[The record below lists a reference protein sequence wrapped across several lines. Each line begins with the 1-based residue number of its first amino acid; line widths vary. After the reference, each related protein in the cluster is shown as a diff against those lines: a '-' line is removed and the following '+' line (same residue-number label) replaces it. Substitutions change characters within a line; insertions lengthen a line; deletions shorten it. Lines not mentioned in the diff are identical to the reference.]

1 MKKWTRDVRLIPLV
15 LLATVCLFVLKVS
28 GLLFAGGYTLGERLG
43 GANKSELTLTT
54 ADTIPDITPIK
65 HADTSMLGRSQSNV
79 PWAKAM
85 FNFGGDGG
93 DVTGSVAAKP
103 KEPAKDAPKDAPK
116 DAAKEPGKEA
126 AKDAKPAKPTEP
138 PKGPDGTLVPLGPDN
153 RILPPG
159 ERAILERLQ
168 DRRQQLDARVRDM
181 EMRESLL
188 QAAEKRLEAR
198 LTELKAIEARINAIV
213 QQRDEDELKRFKGI
227 VAMYENMKPKEAARV
242 FDRLD
247 LKILV
252 DVATQMKPATMSA
265 ILAQMTPEA
274 AERLT
279 VELASRA
286 AAQKTQAAD
295 ALPQIQGRQ
304 QQR

>member
-15 LLATVCLFVLKVS
+15 LLATICLFVLKVS

-54 ADTIPDITPIK
+54 ADTIPDVTPII
-65 HADTSMLGRSQSNV
+65 HADTSMLGRSGNNV

-93 DVTGSVAAKP
+93 DVTGSVAASKP
-103 KEPAKDAPKDAPK
+103 KEPAKDVP
-116 DAAKEPGKEA
+116 KEA
-126 AKDAKPAKPTEP
+126 AKDAKPAKPADP
-138 PKGPDGTLVPLGPDN
+138 PKGPDGTLVPVGPDN
-153 RILPPG
+153 KLLPPG

-168 DRRQQLDARVRDM
+168 ERRQQLDARVREM

-198 LTELKAIEARINAIV
+198 LTELKAVEARINTTI
-213 QQRDEDELKRFKGI
+213 QQRDDDELKRFKGI
-227 VAMYENMKPKEAARV
+227 VTMYENMKPKEAARI

-265 ILAQMTPEA
+265 ILAQMAPEA

-286 AAQKTQAAD
+286 AAQKMQAAD
-295 ALPQIQGRQ
+295 ALPQIQGRP

>member
-1 MKKWTRDVRLIPLV
+1 MKKWRRDFRLIPLV
-15 LLATVCLFVLKVS
+15 LLATICLFVLKVS
-28 GLLFAGGYTLGERLG
+28 GLLFSGGYTLGERLS
-43 GANKSELTLTT
+43 GADKSVLTLTT

-65 HADTSMLGRSQSNV
+65 HADTSLLSRSGNTV
-79 PWAKAM
+79 PWARAM
-85 FNFGGDGG
+85 FNFGGDGT
-93 DVTGSVAAKP
+93 DVTGSVAAPKP
-103 KEPAKDAPKDAPK
+103 KEPAKDAPKESAK
-116 DAAKEPGKEA
+116 DA
-126 AKDAKPAKPTEP
+126 AKDAKPAKPADP
-138 PKGPDGTLVPLGPDN
+138 PKGPDGTLVPLGADN
-153 RILPPG
+153 KLLPAG

-168 DRRQQLDARVRDM
+168 ERRQQLDARVREM

-188 QAAEKRLEAR
+188 QATEKRLEAR
-198 LTELKAIEARINAIV
+198 LAELKAIEARINAIV

-227 VAMYENMKPKEAARV
+227 VTMYENMKPKEAARI

-252 DVATQMKPATMSA
+252 DVSTQMKPATMSA
-265 ILAQMTPEA
+265 ILAQMAPEA

-286 AAQKTQAAD
+286 AAQKVQAAE
-295 ALPQIQGRQ
+295 ALPQIQGRP

>member
-1 MKKWTRDVRLIPLV
+1 MKKWRRDVRLIPLV
-15 LLATVCLFVLKVS
+15 LLATICLFVLKVS

-54 ADTIPDITPIK
+54 ADTIPDVTPIK
-65 HADTSMLGRSQSNV
+65 HADTSMLGRSNSTV
-79 PWAKAM
+79 PWARAM

-93 DVTGSVAAKP
+93 DVTGSVAASKP
-103 KEPAKDAPKDAPK
+103 KEPAKDAPKESA
-116 DAAKEPGKEA
+116 KEA
-126 AKDAKPAKPTEP
+126 AKDAKPAKPADP
-138 PKGPDGTLVPLGPDN
+138 PKGPDGTLVPLGADN
-153 RILPPG
+153 KLLPPG

-168 DRRQQLDARVRDM
+168 DRRQQLDARVREM

-188 QAAEKRLEAR
+188 QATEKRLEAR

-227 VAMYENMKPKEAARV
+227 VTMYENMKPKEAARI

-252 DVATQMKPATMSA
+252 DVSTQMKPATMSA
-265 ILAQMTPEA
+265 ILAQMAPEA

-286 AAQKTQAAD
+286 AAQKMQAAE

>member
-15 LLATVCLFVLKVS
+15 LLATICLFVLKVS

-54 ADTIPDITPIK
+54 ADTIPDVTPII
-65 HADTSMLGRSQSNV
+65 HADTSMLGRSGNNI
-79 PWAKAM
+79 PWARAM
-85 FNFGGDGG
+85 FNFGGDGS
-93 DVTGSVAAKP
+93 DVTGSVAAAKP
-103 KEPAKDAPKDAPK
+103 KEPPKDASK
-116 DAAKEPGKEA
+116 DGSKEA
-126 AKDAKPAKPTEP
+126 AKDAKPANPAEP
-138 PKGPDGTLVPLGPDN
+138 PKGPDGTLVPVGPDN
-153 RILPPG
+153 KLLPPG
-159 ERAILERLQ
+159 ERAVLERLQ
-168 DRRQQLDARVRDM
+168 ERRQQLDARVREM

-198 LTELKAIEARINAIV
+198 LTELKAVEARINTTI
-213 QQRDEDELKRFKGI
+213 QQRDDDELKRFKGI
-227 VAMYENMKPKEAARV
+227 VTMYENMKPKEAARI

-265 ILAQMTPEA
+265 ILAQMAPEA

-295 ALPQIQGRQ
+295 ALPQIQGRP

>member
-1 MKKWTRDVRLIPLV
+1 MKRWTRDVRLIPLV

-43 GANKSELTLTT
+43 NKSELTLTT
-54 ADTIPDITPIK
+54 ADTIPDVTPII
-65 HADTSMLGRSQSNV
+65 HADTSMLARSATTV
-79 PWAKAM
+79 PWARAM
-85 FNFGGDGG
+85 FNFGGDGS
-93 DVTGSVAAKP
+93 DVTGSAAPPKP
-103 KEPAKDAPKDAPK
+103 KEPAKDAPKDPA
-116 DAAKEPGKEA
+116 KEA
-126 AKDAKPAKPTEP
+126 ATDAKPAKSADP
-138 PKGPDGTLVPLGPDN
+138 PKGPDGKLVPLGPDN

-159 ERAILERLQ
+159 ERAVLERLQ

-198 LTELKAIEARINAIV
+198 LAELKAVEARINAVV

-227 VAMYENMKPKEAARV
+227 VTMYENMKPKEAARI
-242 FDRLD
+242 FERLD

-252 DVATQMKPATMSA
+252 DVSTQMKPATMSA
-265 ILAQMTPEA
+265 ILAQMSPEA

-286 AAQKTQAAD
+286 AAQKLQAAD
-295 ALPQIQGRQ
+295 ALPQIQGRP

>member
-1 MKKWTRDVRLIPLV
+1 MKKWRRDVRLIPLV
-15 LLATVCLFVLKVS
+15 LLATICLFVLKVS

-54 ADTIPDITPIK
+54 ADTIPDVTPIK
-65 HADTSMLGRSQSNV
+65 HADTSMLGRSNSTV
-79 PWAKAM
+79 PWARAM

-93 DVTGSVAAKP
+93 DVTGSVAASKP
-103 KEPAKDAPKDAPK
+103 KEPAKDAPKESA
-116 DAAKEPGKEA
+116 KEA
-126 AKDAKPAKPTEP
+126 AKDAKPAKPADP
-138 PKGPDGTLVPLGPDN
+138 PKGPDGTLVPLGADN
-153 RILPPG
+153 KLLPPG

-168 DRRQQLDARVRDM
+168 DRRQQLDARVREM

-188 QAAEKRLEAR
+188 QATEKRLEAR

-227 VAMYENMKPKEAARV
+227 VTMYENMKPKEAARI

-252 DVATQMKPATMSA
+252 DVSTQMKPATMSA
-265 ILAQMTPEA
+265 ILAQMAPEA

-279 VELASRA
+279 IELASRA
-286 AAQKTQAAD
+286 AAQKTQAAE
-295 ALPQIQGRQ
+295 ALPQIQGRS

>member
-54 ADTIPDITPIK
+54 ADTIPDLTPIK
-65 HADTSMLGRSQSNV
+65 HADTSMLGRSNSTV

-93 DVTGSVAAKP
+93 DVTGSVAAPKP
-103 KEPAKDAPKDAPK
+103 KEPAKDAPKDPAK
-116 DAAKEPGKEA
+116 DA
-126 AKDAKPAKPTEP
+126 AKDAKPAKPAEP
-138 PKGPDGTLVPLGPDN
+138 PKGSDGTLVPLGADN
-153 RILPPG
+153 KLLPAG
-159 ERAILERLQ
+159 ERAVLERLQ
-168 DRRQQLDARVRDM
+168 ERRQQLDARVREM
-181 EMRESLL
+181 EMRENLL

-198 LTELKAIEARINAIV
+198 IAELKAVEARINVIV

-227 VAMYENMKPKEAARV
+227 VTMYENMKPKEAARI

-252 DVATQMKPATMSA
+252 DVSTQMKPATMSG
-265 ILAQMTPEA
+265 ILAQMSPEA

-286 AAQKTQAAD
+286 AGQKTQAAD
-295 ALPQIQGRQ
+295 ALPQIQGRP

>member
-1 MKKWTRDVRLIPLV
+1 MKKWRRDFRLIPLV
-15 LLATVCLFVLKVS
+15 LLATICLFVLKVS
-28 GLLFAGGYTLGERLG
+28 GILFAGGYTLGERLG
-43 GANKSELTLTT
+43 GTDKSELMLTT

-65 HADTSMLGRSQSNV
+65 HADTSLLPRSGNTV
-79 PWAKAM
+79 PWARAM
-85 FNFGGDGG
+85 FNFGGDGT
-93 DVTGSVAAKP
+93 DVTGSVPAPKP
-103 KEPAKDAPKDAPK
+103 KEPAKDAPKESA
-116 DAAKEPGKEA
+116 KEA
-126 AKDAKPAKPTEP
+126 AKDAKPAKPADP
-138 PKGPDGTLVPLGPDN
+138 PKGPDGTLVPLGPEN
-153 RILPPG
+153 KVLPPG

-168 DRRQQLDARVRDM
+168 DRRQQLDARVREM

-188 QAAEKRLEAR
+188 QATEKRLEAR
-198 LTELKAIEARINAIV
+198 LAELKAIEARINAIV

-227 VAMYENMKPKEAARV
+227 VTMYENMKPKEAARI

-252 DVATQMKPATMSA
+252 DVSTQMKPATMSA
-265 ILAQMTPEA
+265 ILAQMSPEA

-286 AAQKTQAAD
+286 AAQKMQAAE
-295 ALPQIQGRQ
+295 ALPQIQGRP

>member
-1 MKKWTRDVRLIPLV
+1 MKKWRRDVRLIPLV
-15 LLATVCLFVLKVS
+15 LLATICLFVLKVS

-54 ADTIPDITPIK
+54 ADTIPDVTPIK
-65 HADTSMLGRSQSNV
+65 HADTSMLGRSTSTV
-79 PWAKAM
+79 PWARAM

-93 DVTGSVAAKP
+93 DVTGSVAASKP
-103 KEPAKDAPKDAPK
+103 KEPAKDAPKESA
-116 DAAKEPGKEA
+116 KEA
-126 AKDAKPAKPTEP
+126 AKDAKPAKPADP
-138 PKGPDGTLVPLGPDN
+138 PKGPDGTLVPLGADN
-153 RILPPG
+153 KLLPPG

-168 DRRQQLDARVRDM
+168 DRRQQLDARVREM

-188 QAAEKRLEAR
+188 QATEKRLEAR

-227 VAMYENMKPKEAARV
+227 VTMYENMKPKEAARI

-252 DVATQMKPATMSA
+252 DVSTQMKPATMSA
-265 ILAQMTPEA
+265 ILAQMAPEA

-286 AAQKTQAAD
+286 AAQKMQAAE

>member
-43 GANKSELTLTT
+43 GANKSELTPTT
-54 ADTIPDITPIK
+54 ADTIPDITPII
-65 HADTSMLGRSQSNV
+65 HADTSMLGRSSGTV
-79 PWAKAM
+79 PWARAM
-85 FNFGGDGG
+85 FNFGGDAS
-93 DVTGSVAAKP
+93 DVTGSVAASKP
-103 KEPAKDAPKDAPK
+103 KEPAKDAPK
-116 DAAKEPGKEA
+116 EPAKEA
-126 AKDAKPAKPTEP
+126 AKDGKAAKPADP
-138 PKGPDGTLVPLGPDN
+138 PKGPEGTLVPLGPDN
-153 RILPPG
+153 KILPPG

-168 DRRQQLDARVRDM
+168 DRRQQLDARVREM

-198 LTELKAIEARINAIV
+198 LTELKAVEARINATV
-213 QQRDEDELKRFKGI
+213 QQRDDDELKRFKGI
-227 VAMYENMKPKEAARV
+227 VAMYENMKPKEAARI

-252 DVATQMKPATMSA
+252 DVSTQMKPATMSA
-265 ILAQMTPEA
+265 ILAQMAPEA

-286 AAQKTQAAD
+286 ASQKVQAAD
-295 ALPQIQGRQ
+295 ALPQIQGRP

>member
-1 MKKWTRDVRLIPLV
+1 MKKWTRDFRLIPLV
-15 LLATVCLFVLKVS
+15 LLATICLFVLKVS

-54 ADTIPDITPIK
+54 ADTIPDVTPIK
-65 HADTSMLGRSQSNV
+65 HADTSMLGRSNSTV

-93 DVTGSVAAKP
+93 DVTGSVAASKP
-103 KEPAKDAPKDAPK
+103 KEPAKDAPKESA
-116 DAAKEPGKEA
+116 KEA
-126 AKDAKPAKPTEP
+126 AKDAKPAKPADP
-138 PKGPDGTLVPLGPDN
+138 PKGPDGTLVPLGADN
-153 RILPPG
+153 KLLPPG

-168 DRRQQLDARVRDM
+168 DRRQQLDARVREM

-188 QAAEKRLEAR
+188 QATEKRLEAR
-198 LTELKAIEARINAIV
+198 LAELKAIEARISAIV

-227 VAMYENMKPKEAARV
+227 VTMYENMKPKEAARI

-252 DVATQMKPATMSA
+252 DVSTQMKPATMSA
-265 ILAQMTPEA
+265 ILAQMAPEA

-279 VELASRA
+279 IELASRA
-286 AAQKTQAAD
+286 AAQKTQAAE
-295 ALPQIQGRQ
+295 ALPQIQGRS

>member
-15 LLATVCLFVLKVS
+15 LLATICLFVLKVS
-28 GLLFAGGYTLGERLG
+28 GLLFAGGYTLGERLA

-54 ADTIPDITPIK
+54 ADTIPDITPII
-65 HADTSMLGRSQSNV
+65 HADTSMLGRSTSTV
-79 PWAKAM
+79 PWARAM
-85 FNFGGDGG
+85 FNFGGDAG

-103 KEPAKDAPKDAPK
+103 KDPPK
-116 DAAKEPGKEA
+116 DAAKEA
-126 AKDAKPAKPTEP
+126 AKDAQPAKPTDP
-138 PKGPDGTLVPLGPDN
+138 PKGPDGTLVPLGADN
-153 RILPPG
+153 KILPPG
-159 ERAILERLQ
+159 ERAVLERLQ
-168 DRRQQLDARVRDM
+168 ERRQQLDARVREM

-198 LTELKAIEARINAIV
+198 LTELKAVEARINTIV
-213 QQRDEDELKRFKGI
+213 QQRDDDELKRFKGI
-227 VAMYENMKPKEAARV
+227 VTMYENMKPKEASRI

-265 ILAQMTPEA
+265 ILAQMSPEA

-295 ALPQIQGRQ
+295 ALPQIQGRP

>member
-1 MKKWTRDVRLIPLV
+1 MKKWTRDVRLIPLG
-15 LLATVCLFVLKVS
+15 LLATICLFVLKVS
-28 GLLFAGGYTLGERLG
+28 GLVFAGRYTLGERLS

-54 ADTIPDITPIK
+54 ADTIPDITPII
-65 HADTSMLGRSQSNV
+65 HADTSMLGRSANTV
-79 PWAKAM
+79 PWARAM

-93 DVTGSVAAKP
+93 DVTGSVAAAKP
-103 KEPAKDAPKDAPK
+103 KEPAKDAPNP
-116 DAAKEPGKEA
+116 KEA
-126 AKDAKPAKPTEP
+126 AKDAKPAKPADP
-138 PKGPDGTLVPLGPDN
+138 PKGPDGALVPLGPDN
-153 RILPPG
+153 KLLPAG
-159 ERAILERLQ
+159 ERAVLERLQ
-168 DRRQQLDARVRDM
+168 ERRQQLDARVREM

-198 LTELKAIEARINAIV
+198 LTELKALEARINTTL
-213 QQRDEDELKRFKGI
+213 QHRDDDEAKRFKGI
-227 VAMYENMKPKEAARV
+227 VTMYENMKPKEASRI

-265 ILAQMTPEA
+265 ILAQMAPEA

-286 AAQKTQAAD
+286 TAQKTQAAD
-295 ALPQIQGRQ
+295 ALPQIQGRP

>member
-1 MKKWTRDVRLIPLV
+1 MKKWTRDFRLIPLV
-15 LLATVCLFVLKVS
+15 LLATICLFVLKVS

-54 ADTIPDITPIK
+54 ADTIPDVTPIK
-65 HADTSMLGRSQSNV
+65 HADTSMLGRSNSTV

-93 DVTGSVAAKP
+93 DVTGSVAASKP
-103 KEPAKDAPKDAPK
+103 KEPAKDAPKESA
-116 DAAKEPGKEA
+116 KEA
-126 AKDAKPAKPTEP
+126 AKDAKPAKPADP
-138 PKGPDGTLVPLGPDN
+138 PKGPDGTLVPLGADN
-153 RILPPG
+153 KLLPPG

-168 DRRQQLDARVRDM
+168 DRRQQLDARVREM

-188 QAAEKRLEAR
+188 QATEKRLEAR
-198 LTELKAIEARINAIV
+198 LAELKAIEARINAIV

-227 VAMYENMKPKEAARV
+227 VTMYENMKPKEAARI

-252 DVATQMKPATMSA
+252 DVSTQMKPATMSA
-265 ILAQMTPEA
+265 ILAQMAPEA

-279 VELASRA
+279 IELASRA
-286 AAQKTQAAD
+286 AAQKTQAAE
-295 ALPQIQGRQ
+295 ALPQIQGRS

>member
-1 MKKWTRDVRLIPLV
+1 MTKWTRDVRLIPLV
-15 LLATVCLFVLKVS
+15 LLATVCLFALKVS
-28 GLLFAGGYTLGERLG
+28 GLLFEGGYTLGDRLA
-43 GANKSELTLTT
+43 GANKSELTPTT
-54 ADTIPDITPIK
+54 ADTIPEVTPIIY
-65 HADTSMLGRSQSNV
+65 ADSAPPGVRQSTT
-79 PWAKAM
+79 PWAREM
-85 FNFGGDGG
+85 FNFGG

-103 KEPAKDAPKDAPK
+103 KEPAKEPPKDS
-116 DAAKEPGKEA
+116 
-126 AKDAKPAKPTEP
+126 KDAKESKDGKDTKESKAVDP
-138 PKGPDGTLVPLGPDN
+138 PKDPGGIVIGADN
-153 RILPPG
+153 KILPPG

-168 DRRQQLDARVRDM
+168 ERRKELETRNREM

-198 LTELKAIEARINAIV
+198 LMELKAVESRINATL
-213 QQRDEDELKRFKGI
+213 QQRDEEELKRFKGI
-227 VAMYENMKPKEAARV
+227 VTMYESMKPKDAARI

-252 DVATQMKPATMSA
+252 DVSTQMKPATMSG
-265 ILAQMTPEA
+265 ILAQMSPEA

-286 AAQKTQAAD
+286 ATKKLQAAD
-295 ALPQIQGRQ
+295 ALPQIQGRP